1 MRASLLRATTVVL
14 LLYASTVAN
23 AASLNAF
30 GQDGLFEFDTVTV
43 AIPSASAR
51 EGGEIVVTHPTGVM
65 DEPAPLVLFMFPIHG
80 FPFST
85 WRTLMANV
93 IRALASNGFAVATPA
108 SIDPNGN
115 RPIQGGMFPGTTSTV
130 SGIDLREMA
139 TRYLN
144 FFTHASRYL
153 VDLAQSD
160 PSFALHGKLD
170 TSRIGTMGFSVG
182 GALSQYLAQRLD
194 AELPG
199 RVVAEVALAP
209 TIGTEVPFTGV
220 DDIGAEL
227 FREFA
232 SSMTVPTVFVA
243 GENDGMGGLRDSA
256 IYYDQSRAPRVR
268 VTAGNGATH
277 CHAIVPMSECDLVQ
291 GTRGLQSLDSI
302 IAHAMMTLY
311 LRPDTPRWRDE
322 RELATEIIWRDGLEA
337 LHAQTVTPL
346 APPNRAWEIRKVERD
361 PELSLT
367 MNAYSVAAPLAP
379 QSVELIA
386 VVRSSSR
393 ADECDEVQVTV
404 ENVPVGIEAPVT
416 RLSPTEFGVDVRW
429 TTVPQR
435 ARGAQTRQFLGNLLN
450 ARSNRR
456 PVQVSSEFG
465 PRVGFA
471 APSRSVLTIQAK
483 HACVR
488 SGFAF
493 ADVFVNQPYAY

>member
-1 MRASLLRATTVVL
+1 MRATLLRATTVVI
-14 LLYASTVAN
+14 LLYASSVAN

-30 GQDGLFEFDTVTV
+30 GQDGPYEFDAVTV
-43 AIPSASAR
+43 ALPSASAR
-51 EGGEIVVTHPTGVM
+51 EGGEIVVTYPTGT

-80 FPFST
+80 FPFTT

-93 IRALASNGFAVATPA
+93 IRALVSNGFAVATPA

-115 RPIQGGMFPGTTSTV
+115 RPIQGGMFPGTTSTAN
-130 SGIDLREMA
+130 GIDLREMA

-199 RVVAEVALAP
+199 RVVAELALAP
-209 TIGTEVPFTGV
+209 TIGTDVPFTGV

-232 SSMTVPTVFVA
+232 SSMTVPTVFVT

-268 VTAGNGATH
+268 VIAGNGATH
-277 CHAIVPMSECDLVQ
+277 CHAVVPMSECDLVQ

-322 RELATEIIWRDGLEA
+322 RELATNLIWRDGLEA

-346 APPNRAWEIRKVERD
+346 AP
-361 PELSLT
+361 
-367 MNAYSVAAPLAP
+367 

-386 VVRSSSR
+386 MVRSSSP
-393 ADECDEVQVTV
+393 ADECGEVQVTV
-404 ENVPVGIEAPVT
+404 ENVPVGIEATVT

-435 ARGAQTRQFLGNLLN
+435 ARGAQTRQYLGNLLN
-450 ARSNRR
+450 VRMPNRR
-456 PVQVSSEFG
+456 SQVSSEFG
-465 PRVGFA
+465 PRAGFA
-471 APSRSVLTIQAK
+471 APSRGVLTIRAK
-483 HACVR
+483 HACAR

-493 ADVFVNQPYAY
+493 ADVFVNQPYAYR